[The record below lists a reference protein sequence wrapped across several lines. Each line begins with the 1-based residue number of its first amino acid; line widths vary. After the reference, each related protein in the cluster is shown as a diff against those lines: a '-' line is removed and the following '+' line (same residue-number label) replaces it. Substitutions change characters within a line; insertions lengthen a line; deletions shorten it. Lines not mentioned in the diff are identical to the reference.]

1 MHSLVMDK
9 IKMTKAVIA
18 MKNKIPL
25 QKLKCKTKI
34 KIKFRNNKLN
44 WQEINLGK

>member
-25 QKLKCKTKI
+25 QKLKSKTKI